1 MKEEQKKTTV
11 KLIVLNRGGEATPEL
26 EQLQWKYARRR
37 REKRCDSSLKL
48 SDEPRISEAEGVAG
62 EKEIVSRLGKRVG
75 ENGIESWRK
84 YARRRREKRCDSSL
98 KLSDE
103 PRISEAEGV
112 AGEKEIV
119 SRLGKRVG
127 ENGIE
132 SWVKIALFLFN

>member
-26 EQLQWKYARRR
+26 EQLR
-37 REKRCDSSLKL
+37 SS
-48 SDEPRISEAEGVAG
+48 AAA
-62 EKEIVSRLGKRVG
+62 
-75 ENGIESWRK
+75 RK

-127 ENGIE
+127 ENGTE
-132 SWVKIALFLFN
+132 SSEKIALFLFN